1 MFVKTDPMNVA
12 QARARCAARSEAA
25 QPEAEGHAGWHDS
38 SFALSRGLSVIEHAD
53 DDPAALELAVALWL
67 Q

>member
-12 QARARCAARSEAA
+12 QARARCTARAHAAEPDADA
-25 QPEAEGHAGWHDS
+25 NAGWHDS
-38 SFALSRGLSVIEHAD
+38 SFALSSGLSVIEHAD

>member
-1 MFVKTDPMNVA
+1 MFVKTSAVNVA

-25 QPEAEGHAGWHDS
+25 EPDSDGNAGWHDS
-38 SFALSRGLSVIEHAD
+38 SFALSAGLSVIEHAEG
-53 DDPAALELAVALWL
+53 DPAAMELAVALWL